1 MNKKFFYF
9 LTIFFFVSNNAHAY
23 LDPGTTGIIFSTLVG
38 IIVAGIAY
46 IKNIISKI
54 KSLISRLS
62 GKKSKINEDKK
73 K

>member
-9 LTIFFFVSNNAHAY
+9 LTISFLISNNAHAY
-23 LDPGTTGIIFSTLVG
+23 LDPGTTGIIFSTIVG

-54 KSLISRLS
+54 KTLISRLS

-73 K
+73 N